1 MSNVELFYKFCKKVG
16 IVPADIDSKI
26 NPKEYTITKKIGCN
40 ELQTLLG
47 TLNNNFDKILDWCLE
62 LKISKNNDD
71 NSVLFSATNLQEQDA
86 MNALKMLQKSQISG
100 MLKFFLRLSK
110 QKILNGKNFDVDYL
124 NFFIKTVG
132 INEDILENKD
142 TSRPKFE
149 VNELINVNDTMN
161 LYVFNLEYLKQTFP
175 GCVSVELYFQ
185 ADANG
190 NFPIINMNNNS
201 DGDTLIQNLGA
212 IANQDDNSTFRFILR
227 IDKDKLGEQILGENT
242 GYRHILF
249 LFEKSLSKFLK
260 NPVPSLDKD
269 LFVDNKYSVIVALQG
284 DILHQ
289 GSYLAIVSYSNIK
302 RFNEM
307 NLPAEVDQAH
317 ADMYRKMRRKK
328 ISWNNFNLNII
339 TPLHFICECI
349 DEKRG
354 EIVDALTT
362 KLFHTCILYTAN
374 LSSYD
379 RETEKLTSI
388 YCGPSQ
394 EMSISLDNISDSTFE
409 RETLEWMAD
418 WVYYRDEKQFDKG
431 GASYDFSYRNTER
444 LVIFQT
450 MVARNIADESMNES
464 SRFFFFIDKFNE
476 IKEQIKL
483 HYRMFLEKQFD
494 KHAEFIFKL
503 EEDISSAANNVSTR
517 LDTVTK
523 GFIDMFLTTIGVVII
538 AAIGALLK
546 GETSYKMV
554 RICLW
559 VYSAFLFFFH
569 LVYRMVNIGHSY
581 IILIR
586 GIDSRFSQY
595 EPMLGS
601 KKIGDLTIN
610 LRAHRIMFVVWYWVT
625 FFLYLL
631 VFALLIAIGKFIPQI
646 LSAAELV

>member
-476 IKEQIKL
+476 IKEKIKAAFPYIDDSQIKK
-483 HYRMFLEKQFD
+483 YE
-494 KHAEFIFKL
+494 
-503 EEDISSAANNVSTR
+503 
-517 LDTVTK
+517 
-523 GFIDMFLTTIGVVII
+523 
-538 AAIGALLK
+538 
-546 GETSYKMV
+546 
-554 RICLW
+554 
-559 VYSAFLFFFH
+559 
-569 LVYRMVNIGHSY
+569 
-581 IILIR
+581 
-586 GIDSRFSQY
+586 GID
-595 EPMLGS
+595 
-601 KKIGDLTIN
+601 
-610 LRAHRIMFVVWYWVT
+610 V
-625 FFLYLL
+625 
-631 VFALLIAIGKFIPQI
+631 
-646 LSAAELV
+646 